1 MAWIVASELLIDK
14 TVLADLYTSAKRS
27 TTLFALPV
35 HDQAIPGAR
44 ANLMSVAKC
53 IVALNSMLV
62 HFCTEDTNAVTPE
75 TVDLGMDSIQ
85 TAFCFVD
92 CIDDQKLVFVLSQ
105 LL

>member
-1 MAWIVASELLIDK
+1 
-14 TVLADLYTSAKRS
+14 
-27 TTLFALPV
+27 
-35 HDQAIPGAR
+35 
-44 ANLMSVAKC
+44 
-53 IVALNSMLV
+53 MLV